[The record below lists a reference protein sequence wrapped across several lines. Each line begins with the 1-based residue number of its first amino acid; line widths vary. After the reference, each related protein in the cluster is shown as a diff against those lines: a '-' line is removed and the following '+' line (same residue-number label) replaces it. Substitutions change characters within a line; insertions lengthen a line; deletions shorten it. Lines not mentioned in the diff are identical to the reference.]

1 MGFDSSSHVSDRWE
15 TSALQLLLYIPDSIH
30 GIKSSYPLPVLA
42 FSWYMLPSEH
52 DSLASGGWDNAQ
64 QHFYLIAIFEP
75 FFQVLEK
82 LILIQIIKSTM
93 VSSYNET

>member
-1 MGFDSSSHVSDRWE
+1 
-15 TSALQLLLYIPDSIH
+15 
-30 GIKSSYPLPVLA
+30 
-42 FSWYMLPSEH
+42 MLSSEH